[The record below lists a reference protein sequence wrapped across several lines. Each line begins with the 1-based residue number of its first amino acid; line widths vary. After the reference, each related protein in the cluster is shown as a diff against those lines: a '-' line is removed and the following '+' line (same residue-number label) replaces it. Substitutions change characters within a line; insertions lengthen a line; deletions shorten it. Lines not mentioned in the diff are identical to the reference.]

1 MDNNYYNNMNQN
13 QNQSTQNNQNGYNP
27 YNSNS
32 QGQTYQ
38 NTSYNAYN
46 PYQQPTGGSASR
58 KPRRRSGFGATIGKC
73 AAVALVFGLVAGGVF
88 TGVSYVGTKALGVS
102 GQNVSSSKSSSSAK
116 VSQTSTGNAADLSDV
131 SGIAK
136 EAMPSI
142 VAITNTGTVSYQTFW
157 GTQQQQSESAGSG
170 IIIKQDSKYLYIATN
185 NHVVADADSLK
196 VQFVDN
202 ETVECKVQGT
212 DASDD
217 LAVVKV
223 ALSDIKDSTLKEIK
237 VATVNEDTD
246 TLEVGQGVIAIGNA
260 LGYGQSVTNG
270 IISALGR
277 TVTVQDEQTG
287 ETVVNNNMIQ
297 TNAAINPGNSGGALL
312 NASGEVV
319 GINSAK
325 YSDTSVEGFGY
336 AIPMSDA
343 MPIVEQLIEK
353 GQVDQSKAAFLGIQG
368 QDISSSVASAYNM
381 PQGVY
386 VYQVVSG
393 SPAEKAGLR
402 QGDII
407 TEFDGQTITGMTQL
421 KQLIASHK
429 SGDEVKM
436 TMERLGNGYKEKS
449 ITVTLAAQS
458 DFVSESSSD
467 NSNDSQ
473 NSQNSGNSGDSRNSE
488 NSDNSGNSSFF
499 DVLVDQ
505 IIDDKLHK
513 MRYNR
518 LSEHNSGNLFCILK
532 QHCLWQQTMLW
543 GSCSFRNRSQTK
555 MNRIK
560 DLVIQFCKFGAVGG
574 LCFGI
579 DYGLMIFLTE
589 THIMHYFAS
598 SAVSFTVSVIVN
610 YILSMRFVFIGK
622 EDMTK
627 AQEMVIFVALSMIG
641 LVMNQMIM
649 WFAVEHL
656 GMFYAVAKIFSTML
670 VTTYNFISR
679 KRFLEA

>member
-1 MDNNYYNNMNQN
+1 MDNNYLNNSSNNTNYNSDNMSASQTSAGA
-13 QNQSTQNNQNGYNP
+13 QQTTGSTQQNAYNPYSGQQNTYNAYGRQQNTYNAYGSQQNNGYNA
-27 YNSNS
+27 
-32 QGQTYQ
+32 QQT
-38 NTSYNAYN
+38 YN
-46 PYQQPTGGSASR
+46 PYQQPTGGPAPR

-131 SGIAK
+131 SAIAK

-467 NSNDSQ
+467 NSNDSR
-473 NSQNSGNSGDSRNSE
+473 NSQDSGNSGNSRNSE
-488 NSDNSGNSSFF
+488 NSDNSGNSGFF
-499 DVLVDQ
+499 D
-505 IIDDKLHK
+505 
-513 MRYNR
+513 
-518 LSEHNSGNLFCILK
+518 GFG
-532 QHCLWQQTMLW
+532 
-543 GSCSFRNRSQTK
+543 GSN
-555 MNRIK
+555 N
-560 DLVIQFCKFGAVGG
+560 
-574 LCFGI
+574 
-579 DYGLMIFLTE
+579 
-589 THIMHYFAS
+589 
-598 SAVSFTVSVIVN
+598 
-610 YILSMRFVFIGK
+610 
-622 EDMTK
+622 
-627 AQEMVIFVALSMIG
+627 
-641 LVMNQMIM
+641 
-649 WFAVEHL
+649 
-656 GMFYAVAKIFSTML
+656 
-670 VTTYNFISR
+670 
-679 KRFLEA
+679 

>member
-46 PYQQPTGGSASR
+46 PYQQPTGGPAPR

-73 AAVALVFGLVAGGVF
+73 AAVAL
-88 TGVSYVGTKALGVS
+88 GVS
-102 GQNVSSSKSSSSAK
+102 GQNVSSSKSSSSAN
-116 VSQTSTGNAADLSDV
+116 VSQTSTGNATDLSDV

-467 NSNDSQ
+467 HSNDSQ
-473 NSQNSGNSGDSRNSE
+473 NSQDSGNSGDSRNSE
-488 NSDNSGNSSFF
+488 NSDNSGNSGFF
-499 DVLVDQ
+499 D
-505 IIDDKLHK
+505 
-513 MRYNR
+513 
-518 LSEHNSGNLFCILK
+518 GFG
-532 QHCLWQQTMLW
+532 
-543 GSCSFRNRSQTK
+543 GSN
-555 MNRIK
+555 N
-560 DLVIQFCKFGAVGG
+560 
-574 LCFGI
+574 
-579 DYGLMIFLTE
+579 
-589 THIMHYFAS
+589 
-598 SAVSFTVSVIVN
+598 
-610 YILSMRFVFIGK
+610 
-622 EDMTK
+622 
-627 AQEMVIFVALSMIG
+627 
-641 LVMNQMIM
+641 
-649 WFAVEHL
+649 
-656 GMFYAVAKIFSTML
+656 
-670 VTTYNFISR
+670 
-679 KRFLEA
+679 

>member
-46 PYQQPTGGSASR
+46 PYQQPTGGPAPR

-325 YSDTSVEGFGY
+325 LASTEVEGMGY
-336 AIPMSDA
+336 AIAISDVTDILQNLMNETSRDKLDDSEHGVLGIKGSSVSSEA
-343 MPIVEQLIEK
+343 VQMYGIPAGVFVKEVTEGGAADKAGLKANSVITEFNGKTVSSINQLIEYLSYYEPDEEVELTV
-353 GQVDQSKAAFLGIQG
+353 QVPHGTS
-368 QDISSSVASAYNM
+368 
-381 PQGVY
+381 
-386 VYQVVSG
+386 
-393 SPAEKAGLR
+393 
-402 QGDII
+402 
-407 TEFDGQTITGMTQL
+407 
-421 KQLIASHK
+421 
-429 SGDEVKM
+429 
-436 TMERLGNGYKEKS
+436 YKEETVK
-449 ITVTLAAQS
+449 VTLDENTDADDS
-458 DFVSESSSD
+458 DDNDKDSKKSKKDSKKSSKDADEDVDEDTDSEDSMDSD
-467 NSNDSQ
+467 DTEE
-473 NSQNSGNSGDSRNSE
+473 SE
-488 NSDNSGNSSFF
+488 NPFIQYFENQGFF
-499 DVLVDQ
+499 
-505 IIDDKLHK
+505 
-513 MRYNR
+513 R
-518 LSEHNSGNLFCILK
+518 
-532 QHCLWQQTMLW
+532 
-543 GSCSFRNRSQTK
+543 
-555 MNRIK
+555 
-560 DLVIQFCKFGAVGG
+560 
-574 LCFGI
+574 
-579 DYGLMIFLTE
+579 
-589 THIMHYFAS
+589 
-598 SAVSFTVSVIVN
+598 
-610 YILSMRFVFIGK
+610 
-622 EDMTK
+622 
-627 AQEMVIFVALSMIG
+627 
-641 LVMNQMIM
+641 
-649 WFAVEHL
+649 
-656 GMFYAVAKIFSTML
+656 
-670 VTTYNFISR
+670 
-679 KRFLEA
+679 

>member
-46 PYQQPTGGSASR
+46 PYQQPTGGPAPR

-297 TNAAINPGNSGGALL
+297 TNAAINPGNSG
-312 NASGEVV
+312 
-319 GINSAK
+319 
-325 YSDTSVEGFGY
+325 
-336 AIPMSDA
+336 
-343 MPIVEQLIEK
+343 VEQLIEK

-436 TMERLGNGYKEKS
+436 TMERLENGYKEKS

-467 NSNDSQ
+467 HSNDSQ
-473 NSQNSGNSGDSRNSE
+473 NSQDSGNSGDSRNSE
-488 NSDNSGNSSFF
+488 NSDNSGNSGFF
-499 DVLVDQ
+499 D
-505 IIDDKLHK
+505 
-513 MRYNR
+513 
-518 LSEHNSGNLFCILK
+518 GFG
-532 QHCLWQQTMLW
+532 
-543 GSCSFRNRSQTK
+543 GSN
-555 MNRIK
+555 N
-560 DLVIQFCKFGAVGG
+560 
-574 LCFGI
+574 
-579 DYGLMIFLTE
+579 
-589 THIMHYFAS
+589 
-598 SAVSFTVSVIVN
+598 
-610 YILSMRFVFIGK
+610 
-622 EDMTK
+622 
-627 AQEMVIFVALSMIG
+627 
-641 LVMNQMIM
+641 
-649 WFAVEHL
+649 
-656 GMFYAVAKIFSTML
+656 
-670 VTTYNFISR
+670 
-679 KRFLEA
+679 

>member
-1 MDNNYYNNMNQN
+1 MDNNYYNNMDQN

-46 PYQQPTGGSASR
+46 PYQQPTGGPAPR

-473 NSQNSGNSGDSRNSE
+473 NSQDSGNSGDSRNSE
-488 NSDNSGNSSFF
+488 NSDNSGNSGFF
-499 DVLVDQ
+499 D
-505 IIDDKLHK
+505 
-513 MRYNR
+513 
-518 LSEHNSGNLFCILK
+518 GFG
-532 QHCLWQQTMLW
+532 
-543 GSCSFRNRSQTK
+543 GSN
-555 MNRIK
+555 N
-560 DLVIQFCKFGAVGG
+560 
-574 LCFGI
+574 
-579 DYGLMIFLTE
+579 
-589 THIMHYFAS
+589 
-598 SAVSFTVSVIVN
+598 
-610 YILSMRFVFIGK
+610 
-622 EDMTK
+622 
-627 AQEMVIFVALSMIG
+627 
-641 LVMNQMIM
+641 
-649 WFAVEHL
+649 
-656 GMFYAVAKIFSTML
+656 
-670 VTTYNFISR
+670 
-679 KRFLEA
+679 

>member
-1 MDNNYYNNMNQN
+1 MDNNYYNNMDQN
-13 QNQSTQNNQNGYNP
+13 QNTQNNQNGYNP

-46 PYQQPTGGSASR
+46 PYQQPTGGPAPR

-131 SGIAK
+131 SAIAK

-343 MPIVEQLIEK
+343 MPIVEQ
-353 GQVDQSKAAFLGIQG
+353 
-368 QDISSSVASAYNM
+368 DISSSVASAYNM

-467 NSNDSQ
+467 NSNDSR
-473 NSQNSGNSGDSRNSE
+473 NSQDSGNSGNSRNSE
-488 NSDNSGNSSFF
+488 NSDNSGNSGFF
-499 DVLVDQ
+499 D
-505 IIDDKLHK
+505 
-513 MRYNR
+513 
-518 LSEHNSGNLFCILK
+518 GFG
-532 QHCLWQQTMLW
+532 
-543 GSCSFRNRSQTK
+543 GSN
-555 MNRIK
+555 N
-560 DLVIQFCKFGAVGG
+560 
-574 LCFGI
+574 
-579 DYGLMIFLTE
+579 
-589 THIMHYFAS
+589 
-598 SAVSFTVSVIVN
+598 
-610 YILSMRFVFIGK
+610 
-622 EDMTK
+622 
-627 AQEMVIFVALSMIG
+627 
-641 LVMNQMIM
+641 
-649 WFAVEHL
+649 
-656 GMFYAVAKIFSTML
+656 
-670 VTTYNFISR
+670 
-679 KRFLEA
+679 

>member
-46 PYQQPTGGSASR
+46 PYQQPTGGPAPR

-131 SGIAK
+131 SAIAK

-157 GTQQQQSESAGSG
+157 GTQQQESESAGSG

-223 ALSDIKDSTLKEIK
+223 PLSDIKDSTLKEIK
-237 VATVNEDTD
+237 VASANEDSE

-297 TNAAINPGNSGGALL
+297 TNAAINPGNSGGVLI
-312 NASGEVV
+312 NMDGQVV
-319 GINSAK
+319 GINNAK
-325 YSDTSVEGFGY
+325 LEDTSVEGMGY
-336 AIPMSDA
+336 AIPITTAKTILTDLMNAGSVSTKD
-343 MPIVEQLIEK
+343 
-353 GQVDQSKAAFLGIQG
+353 AAFLGVVG
-368 QDISSSVASAYNM
+368 RDINESYSSALGIPS
-381 PQGVY
+381 GIY
-386 VYQVVSG
+386 VSQVVSG
-393 SPAEKAGLR
+393 SPAEKAGISA
-402 QGDII
+402 GDVIVKFEGNNVSTMSGLKEKLAIKKANTMETI
-407 TEFDGQTITGMTQL
+407 TEIQETAMAIPVMVVMD
-421 KQLIASHK
+421 
-429 SGDEVKM
+429 M
-436 TMERLGNGYKEKS
+436 TMAMVE
-449 ITVTLAAQS
+449 TAVTA
-458 DFVSESSSD
+458 
-467 NSNDSQ
+467 
-473 NSQNSGNSGDSRNSE
+473 
-488 NSDNSGNSSFF
+488 
-499 DVLVDQ
+499 
-505 IIDDKLHK
+505 I
-513 MRYNR
+513 
-518 LSEHNSGNLFCILK
+518 
-532 QHCLWQQTMLW
+532 
-543 GSCSFRNRSQTK
+543 
-555 MNRIK
+555 
-560 DLVIQFCKFGAVGG
+560 
-574 LCFGI
+574 
-579 DYGLMIFLTE
+579 
-589 THIMHYFAS
+589 
-598 SAVSFTVSVIVN
+598 
-610 YILSMRFVFIGK
+610 
-622 EDMTK
+622 
-627 AQEMVIFVALSMIG
+627 
-641 LVMNQMIM
+641 
-649 WFAVEHL
+649 
-656 GMFYAVAKIFSTML
+656 
-670 VTTYNFISR
+670 
-679 KRFLEA
+679 

>member
-46 PYQQPTGGSASR
+46 PYQQPTGGPAPR

-353 GQVDQSKAAFLGIQG
+353 GQVDQSKA
-368 QDISSSVASAYNM
+368 VASAYNM

-436 TMERLGNGYKEKS
+436 TMERLENGYKEKS

-467 NSNDSQ
+467 HSNDSQ
-473 NSQNSGNSGDSRNSE
+473 NSQDSGNSGDSRNSE
-488 NSDNSGNSSFF
+488 NYDNSGNSGFF
-499 DVLVDQ
+499 D
-505 IIDDKLHK
+505 
-513 MRYNR
+513 
-518 LSEHNSGNLFCILK
+518 GFG
-532 QHCLWQQTMLW
+532 
-543 GSCSFRNRSQTK
+543 GSN
-555 MNRIK
+555 N
-560 DLVIQFCKFGAVGG
+560 
-574 LCFGI
+574 
-579 DYGLMIFLTE
+579 
-589 THIMHYFAS
+589 
-598 SAVSFTVSVIVN
+598 
-610 YILSMRFVFIGK
+610 
-622 EDMTK
+622 
-627 AQEMVIFVALSMIG
+627 
-641 LVMNQMIM
+641 
-649 WFAVEHL
+649 
-656 GMFYAVAKIFSTML
+656 
-670 VTTYNFISR
+670 
-679 KRFLEA
+679 

>member
-1 MDNNYYNNMNQN
+1 M
-13 QNQSTQNNQNGYNP
+13 P
-27 YNSNS
+27 
-32 QGQTYQ
+32 
-38 NTSYNAYN
+38 
-46 PYQQPTGGSASR
+46 
-58 KPRRRSGFGATIGKC
+58 GK
-73 AAVALVFGLVAGGVF
+73 
-88 TGVSYVGTKALGVS
+88 
-102 GQNVSSSKSSSSAK
+102 
-116 VSQTSTGNAADLSDV
+116 
-131 SGIAK
+131 
-136 EAMPSI
+136 
-142 VAITNTGTVSYQTFW
+142 
-157 GTQQQQSESAGSG
+157 
-170 IIIKQDSKYLYIATN
+170 
-185 NHVVADADSLK
+185 DA
-196 VQFVDN
+196 
-202 ETVECKVQGT
+202 C
-212 DASDD
+212 DD

-246 TLEVGQGVIAIGNA
+246 TLEVGQGVIALGNA

-436 TMERLGNGYKEKS
+436 TMERLENGYKEKS

-467 NSNDSQ
+467 NSNDSR
-473 NSQNSGNSGDSRNSE
+473 NSQDSGNSGNSRNSE
-488 NSDNSGNSSFF
+488 NSDNSGISGFF
-499 DVLVDQ
+499 D
-505 IIDDKLHK
+505 
-513 MRYNR
+513 
-518 LSEHNSGNLFCILK
+518 GFG
-532 QHCLWQQTMLW
+532 
-543 GSCSFRNRSQTK
+543 GSN
-555 MNRIK
+555 N
-560 DLVIQFCKFGAVGG
+560 
-574 LCFGI
+574 
-579 DYGLMIFLTE
+579 
-589 THIMHYFAS
+589 
-598 SAVSFTVSVIVN
+598 
-610 YILSMRFVFIGK
+610 
-622 EDMTK
+622 
-627 AQEMVIFVALSMIG
+627 
-641 LVMNQMIM
+641 
-649 WFAVEHL
+649 
-656 GMFYAVAKIFSTML
+656 
-670 VTTYNFISR
+670 
-679 KRFLEA
+679 

>member
-1 MDNNYYNNMNQN
+1 MDNNYYNNMNQ
-13 QNQSTQNNQNGYNP
+13 QNTNTANNTSSGYQPYSTANGGSNYTNGAYQQN
-27 YNSNS
+27 
-32 QGQTYQ
+32 QTYQ
-38 NTSYNAYN
+38 NNYSSYN
-46 PYQQPTGGSASR
+46 PYQQPTGGPAPK
-58 KPRRRSGFGATIGKC
+58 KPKKKSGFGATLGKC
-73 AAVALVFGLVAGGVF
+73 TAAALVFGLVAGGVF
-88 TGVSYVGTKALGVS
+88 TGVSYVGTKALGGS
-102 GQNVSSSKSSSSAK
+102 STQTSAESSKSAQ

-131 SGIAK
+131 SGIAQ

-157 GTQQQQSESAGSG
+157 GTQQQESESAGSG

-223 ALSDIKDSTLKEIK
+223 PLSDIKASTLKEIK
-237 VATVNEDTD
+237 VASVNESSDD
-246 TLEVGQGVIAIGNA
+246 LVVGQGVIAIGNA

-277 TVTVQDEQTG
+277 TVTVQDETTG

-312 NASGEVV
+312 NASGEVI

-343 MPIVEQLIEK
+343 MPIIEQLIEK
-353 GQVDQSKAAFLGIQG
+353 GQVDQSQAAFLGIQG

-381 PQGVY
+381 PEGVY

-407 TEFDGQTITGMTQL
+407 TEFEGQTITGMSQL

-429 SGDEVKM
+429 AGEEVSM
-436 TMERLGNGYKEKS
+436 TIERLGNGYTEKT
-449 ITVTLAAQS
+449 IKATLGAQS
-458 DFVSESSSD
+458 DYVTSTDSSD
-467 NSNDSQ
+467 SQDSQ
-473 NSQNSGNSGDSRNSE
+473 DSQNSGNSGNSGR
-488 NSDNSGNSSFF
+488 SGNSGNGG
-499 DVLVDQ
+499 
-505 IIDDKLHK
+505 
-513 MRYNR
+513 
-518 LSEHNSGNLFCILK
+518 NSGDSNDSGYSDFFNGFGGFG
-532 QHCLWQQTMLW
+532 
-543 GSCSFRNRSQTK
+543 GSN
-555 MNRIK
+555 N
-560 DLVIQFCKFGAVGG
+560 
-574 LCFGI
+574 
-579 DYGLMIFLTE
+579 
-589 THIMHYFAS
+589 
-598 SAVSFTVSVIVN
+598 
-610 YILSMRFVFIGK
+610 
-622 EDMTK
+622 
-627 AQEMVIFVALSMIG
+627 
-641 LVMNQMIM
+641 
-649 WFAVEHL
+649 
-656 GMFYAVAKIFSTML
+656 
-670 VTTYNFISR
+670 
-679 KRFLEA
+679 

>member
-1 MDNNYYNNMNQN
+1 MDNNYYNNMDQN
-13 QNQSTQNNQNGYNP
+13 QNTQNNQNGYNP

-46 PYQQPTGGSASR
+46 PYQQPTGGPAPR

-131 SGIAK
+131 SAIAK

-312 NASGEVV
+312 NASG
-319 GINSAK
+319 GGCW
-325 YSDTSVEGFGY
+325 Y
-336 AIPMSDA
+336 
-343 MPIVEQLIEK
+343 QL
-353 GQVDQSKAAFLGIQG
+353 
-368 QDISSSVASAYNM
+368 
-381 PQGVY
+381 
-386 VYQVVSG
+386 
-393 SPAEKAGLR
+393 
-402 QGDII
+402 
-407 TEFDGQTITGMTQL
+407 
-421 KQLIASHK
+421 
-429 SGDEVKM
+429 
-436 TMERLGNGYKEKS
+436 
-449 ITVTLAAQS
+449 
-458 DFVSESSSD
+458 
-467 NSNDSQ
+467 
-473 NSQNSGNSGDSRNSE
+473 
-488 NSDNSGNSSFF
+488 
-499 DVLVDQ
+499 
-505 IIDDKLHK
+505 
-513 MRYNR
+513 
-518 LSEHNSGNLFCILK
+518 C
-532 QHCLWQQTMLW
+532 
-543 GSCSFRNRSQTK
+543 
-555 MNRIK
+555 
-560 DLVIQFCKFGAVGG
+560 
-574 LCFGI
+574 
-579 DYGLMIFLTE
+579 
-589 THIMHYFAS
+589 
-598 SAVSFTVSVIVN
+598 
-610 YILSMRFVFIGK
+610 
-622 EDMTK
+622 
-627 AQEMVIFVALSMIG
+627 
-641 LVMNQMIM
+641 
-649 WFAVEHL
+649 
-656 GMFYAVAKIFSTML
+656 KIFRYECRRIWL
-670 VTTYNFISR
+670 CNPDVR
-679 KRFLEA
+679 CHADR

>member
-46 PYQQPTGGSASR
+46 PYQQPTGGPAPR

-102 GQNVSSSKSSSSAK
+102 GQNVSSSKSSSSAN
-116 VSQTSTGNAADLSDV
+116 VSQTSTGNATDLSDV

-325 YSDTSVEGFGY
+325 YSDTSVEGFELCFLARVIAVG
-336 AIPMSDA
+336 SSS
-343 MPIVEQLIEK
+343 IVMTSGQSMISKSETLTFSFSAAALIFFSSPVK
-353 GQVDQSKAAFLGIQG
+353 TICTWSSSAARRQPFI
-368 QDISSSVASAYNM
+368 ISSGALSPPNASIMIRMFFPHFNI
-381 PQGVY
+381 QL
-386 VYQVVSG
+386 
-393 SPAEKAGLR
+393 PAKAG
-402 QGDII
+402 
-407 TEFDGQTITGMTQL
+407 
-421 KQLIASHK
+421 
-429 SGDEVKM
+429 
-436 TMERLGNGYKEKS
+436 
-449 ITVTLAAQS
+449 
-458 DFVSESSSD
+458 FVRAFRFTKHGFSA
-467 NSNDSQ
+467 
-473 NSQNSGNSGDSRNSE
+473 
-488 NSDNSGNSSFF
+488 
-499 DVLVDQ
+499 
-505 IIDDKLHK
+505 DKPL
-513 MRYNR
+513 
-518 LSEHNSGNLFCILK
+518 
-532 QHCLWQQTMLW
+532 
-543 GSCSFRNRSQTK
+543 
-555 MNRIK
+555 
-560 DLVIQFCKFGAVGG
+560 
-574 LCFGI
+574 
-579 DYGLMIFLTE
+579 
-589 THIMHYFAS
+589 
-598 SAVSFTVSVIVN
+598 
-610 YILSMRFVFIGK
+610 
-622 EDMTK
+622 
-627 AQEMVIFVALSMIG
+627 
-641 LVMNQMIM
+641 
-649 WFAVEHL
+649 
-656 GMFYAVAKIFSTML
+656 
-670 VTTYNFISR
+670 
-679 KRFLEA
+679 